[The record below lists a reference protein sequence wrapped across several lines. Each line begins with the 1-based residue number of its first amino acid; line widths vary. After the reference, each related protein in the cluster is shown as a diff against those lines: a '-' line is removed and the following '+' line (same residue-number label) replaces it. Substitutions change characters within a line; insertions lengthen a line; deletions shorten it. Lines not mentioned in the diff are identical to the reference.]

1 MFAEALA
8 KGISDNPGVSPY
20 MAGEVLRI
28 LNAPDSLRKRF
39 ALRVLQNHAEAHLKE
54 DPNTPRDALG
64 AIDWSKVD
72 WAAVLGVLLKVL
84 VAIISVTMLVG

>member
-20 MAGEVLRI
+20 MAGEVLKI
-28 LNAPDSLRKRF
+28 LNAPDSLRKRL
-39 ALRVLQNHAEAHLKE
+39 ALRVLENHAEANLKD

-64 AIDWSKVD
+64 GIDWANVD
-72 WAAVLGVLLKVL
+72 WAKVLGVVLKVL
-84 VAIISVTMLVG
+84 VAIISLSMLL